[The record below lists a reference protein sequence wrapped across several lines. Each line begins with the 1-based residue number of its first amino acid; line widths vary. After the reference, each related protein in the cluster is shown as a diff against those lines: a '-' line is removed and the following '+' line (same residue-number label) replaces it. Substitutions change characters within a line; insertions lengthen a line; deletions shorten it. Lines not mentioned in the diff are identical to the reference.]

1 MLKQL
6 LEHDWNNI
14 NLESFVKKIKE
25 DITKMQLQFKN
36 IKCDNKTGWNW

>member
-14 NLESFVKKIKE
+14 NLESFVNKILKKISQISSCNLE
-25 DITKMQLQFKN
+25 I
-36 IKCDNKTGWNW
+36 